1 MMAVLWQLDGP
12 NLGRMVP
19 NPASDYVQLTL
30 PESLNGHISVRAANG
45 MLVKREQIAFTSE
58 YTIDVSDMIAGIYL
72 VEFVADDGRLFVER
86 VVVY

>member
-1 MMAVLWQLDGP
+1 M
-12 NLGRMVP
+12 
-19 NPASDYVQLTL
+19 
-30 PESLNGHISVRAANG
+30 RAANG